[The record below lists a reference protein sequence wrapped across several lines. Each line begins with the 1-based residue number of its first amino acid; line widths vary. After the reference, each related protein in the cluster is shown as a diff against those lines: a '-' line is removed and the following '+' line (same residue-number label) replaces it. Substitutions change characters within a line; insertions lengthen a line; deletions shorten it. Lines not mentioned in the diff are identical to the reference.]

1 MYACTKAKGTAS
13 AFPDACK
20 TQAGPAVVPVPYTN
34 IAQMK
39 MSNAKSAAK
48 KVFIDGANALTIKTK
63 IPQSKMN
70 EPGTLG
76 GIVSNK
82 NMGPAGFTAGSTI
95 LFIEGAAAVLMG
107 SPTKQNG
114 NPQNAV
120 GSVTA
125 PSQTKL
131 MVMR

>member
-1 MYACTKAKGTAS
+1 MYACTNAKGTAS
-13 AFPDACK
+13 AFPDTCK
-20 TQAGPAVVPVPYTN
+20 TPAGPSVVPVPYTN

-39 MSNAKSAAK
+39 TANARTSAK

-63 IPQSKMN
+63 IPQSRMN
-70 EPGTLG
+70 EPGTAG
-76 GIVSNK
+76 GVVSNK
-82 NMGPAGFTAGSTI
+82 NMGSAGFTAGSTI
-95 LFIEGAAAVLMG
+95 LFIEGAAAVRMG

-114 NPQNAV
+114 SPQNAV
-120 GSVTA
+120 GSVIA